1 MYLSLTRTI
10 VEHLKIPV
18 NANVLHVTNA
28 PTTEAMNNPVT
39 IKSCKASKLPIKGL
53 MMMNK
58 KPNAHYKLFKS
69 RLFLEASSRN
79 NAST

>member
-1 MYLSLTRTI
+1 M
-10 VEHLKIPV
+10 KISV
-18 NANVLHVTNA
+18 NANVLHVINA
-28 PTTEAMNNPVT
+28 PTTKAMNNPVT

-69 RLFLEASSRN
+69 RLFLESSSRN